1 MTENLKQRISHH
13 NNPITQLKYTAK
25 GIPWQLYIALPCN
38 DKQHAIKLE
47 KLIKAK
53 KSSVFIRNLKKYP
66 ELVEKIIKETSI

>member
-1 MTENLKQRISHH
+1 MTENLQQRISQH
-13 NNPITQLKYTAK
+13 NNPISQSKYTAK

-47 KLIKAK
+47 KLIKDK